1 MAAVKTAEKKKKKK
15 MNGLDIYQDALK
27 QIEKYPTLKTAKF
40 SGIIVSGRTENL
52 ATLDDESYVYTTNVG
67 LQAEI
72 LPYIEPTK

>member
-1 MAAVKTAEKKKKKK
+1 MA
-15 MNGLDIYQDALK
+15 
-27 QIEKYPTLKTAKF
+27 KY

-52 ATLDDESYVYTTNVG
+52 ATLDDEPYVYTTNVG